1 MATPHED
8 DPVMLTLAALTY
20 RGFQDA
26 LPGDPHDFIVRR
38 AIQDGLDNFAP
49 VQKQWELVW
58 GPVTSRLP
66 IAVFDSNAMYVVQS
80 VAAPNRY
87 VVAIR
92 GTNPIASTDW
102 LFGDL
107 LVDTTVRWPYG
118 DDDAAVSGSTALG
131 LEMLQD
137 MRWRVRSIDR
147 RGAHVSQIG
156 SAIDN
161 LILAGRARLS
171 GVNPACA
178 AGLSSIE
185 AQVGKIVQHWQDIDA
200 DRSSLAAT
208 LRALCPTPEEI
219 RPKLLPAAA
228 RTEAVDLMTFLAMRA
243 SRNPTS
249 PLEVIVTGH
258 SKGGALA
265 PAVALWLK
273 EALHSGKDDERWDP
287 ARSAVVRC
295 HAFAGPTPGNEAFAA
310 RIDRVLGADHHH
322 LRNMHDVVTHAW
334 QTDELRQIPA
344 LYGARTA
351 PFGALIERLA
361 AGIGPLNYRQA
372 QRGVVAFSGKLDA
385 AARSFPREFVHQH
398 LDAYLEELRLAPG
411 LNALKFF
418 I

>member
-1 MATPHED
+1 MATAHED

-26 LPGDPHDFIVRR
+26 LPGDPHDLIVRR
-38 AIQDGLDNFAP
+38 AVQDGLDNFAP

-58 GPVTSRLP
+58 GPVTSRVP

-80 VAAPNRY
+80 VAVPNRY

-107 LVDTTVRWPYG
+107 LVDTTVAWPYAG
-118 DDDAAVSGSTALG
+118 GDAAVSGSTALG

-137 MRWRVRSIDR
+137 MRWRERAIDR
-147 RGAHVSQIG
+147 RGAHVSEIG

-161 LILAGRARLS
+161 LMLAGRARLS
-171 GVNPACA
+171 GVDLAGA
-178 AGLSSIE
+178 AGPSSIE
-185 AQVGKIVQHWQDIDA
+185 LQVSKIVRHWQDIDEG
-200 DRSSLAAT
+200 RPSIAAR
-208 LRALCPTPEEI
+208 LRALCPTPQEI

-228 RTEAVDLMTFLAMRA
+228 RTGAVDLMTFLAMRA
-243 SRNPTS
+243 SRNPTP

-273 EALHSGKDDERWDP
+273 EALHSGLDDECWDP
-287 ARSAVVRC
+287 TRRAVVRC

-310 RIDRVLGADHHH
+310 RIDGVLGDDHHH
-322 LRNMHDVVTHAW
+322 LRNMNDVVTHAW
-334 QTDELRQIPA
+334 QTDELQQIPA

-351 PFGALIERLA
+351 PFGALIGRLS

-372 QRGVVAFSGKLDA
+372 RKGVVAFSGPLA
-385 AARSFPREFVHQH
+385 AARLFPGEFIHQH
-398 LDAYLEELRLAPG
+398 LDAYLEELRLAPA

>member
-26 LPGDPHDFIVRR
+26 LPGDPHDSIVRR

-49 VQKQWELVW
+49 VKKRWELVW

-80 VAAPNRY
+80 VEAPNRY

-92 GTNPIASTDW
+92 GTNPVASTDW

-107 LVDTTVRWPYG
+107 LVDTTVPWPYPAG
-118 DDDAAVSGSTALG
+118 DAAVSGSTALG
-131 LEMLQD
+131 LEMIQD
-137 MRWRVRSIDR
+137 MRWRPRPIDT
-147 RGAHVSQIG
+147 RGAQVSRIG
-156 SAIDN
+156 SAVDRV
-161 LILAGRARLS
+161 ILAGRARLS
-171 GVNPACA
+171 GVDPAGA

-200 DRSSLAAT
+200 DRPSLAAA
-208 LRALCPTPEEI
+208 LRALCPTPQEI
-219 RPKLLPAAA
+219 RPKLLPEAA
-228 RTEAVDLMTFLAMRA
+228 RAEAVDLMTFLAMRA

-273 EALHSGKDDERWDP
+273 EALHSRLDDECWDP
-287 ARSAVVRC
+287 TRRAVVRC

-310 RIDRVLGADHHH
+310 RIDGVLGEDHHH
-322 LRNMHDVVTHAW
+322 LRNMNDVVTHAW

-344 LYGARTA
+344 LYGGRTA
-351 PFGALIERLA
+351 PFGALIGRLA
-361 AGIGPLNYRQA
+361 AGIAPLNYRQA
-372 QRGVVAFSGKLDA
+372 RKGVVEFSGALA
-385 AARSFPREFVHQH
+385 AARPFPGEFIHQH
-398 LDAYLEELRLAPG
+398 LDAYLEELRLAPA

>member
-1 MATPHED
+1 MATPHKD

-26 LPGDPHDFIVRR
+26 LPGDPHDLIVRR

-58 GPVTSRLP
+58 GPVTSRMP

-80 VAAPNRY
+80 VEAPNRY

-92 GTNPIASTDW
+92 GTNPVASTDW

-107 LVDTTVRWPYG
+107 LVDTTVAWPYASG
-118 DDDAAVSGSTALG
+118 DAAVSGSTALG

-137 MRWRVRSIDR
+137 MRWRERAIDR

-156 SAIDN
+156 SAIDS

-171 GVNPACA
+171 GVDLGGA
-178 AGLSSIE
+178 AGPSSIE
-185 AQVGKIVQHWQDIDA
+185 AQVGKIMQHWQDIDA
-200 DRSSLAAT
+200 GRPSVAGT
-208 LRALCPTPEEI
+208 LRALCPTPLEI
-219 RPKLLPAAA
+219 RPKLLPEAA

-243 SRNPTS
+243 SRNPTP

-273 EALHSGKDDERWDP
+273 EALHSGLDDECWDP
-287 ARSAVVRC
+287 TRRAVVRC
-295 HAFAGPTPGNEAFAA
+295 HAFAGPTPGNDAFAA
-310 RIDRVLGADHHH
+310 RIDGVLGDDHHH
-322 LRNMHDVVTHAW
+322 LRNKNDVVTHAW
-334 QTDELRQIPA
+334 QTNELQQIPG

-351 PFGALIERLA
+351 PFGALVGGLA
-361 AGIGPLNYRQA
+361 AAVGPLNYRQA
-372 QRGVVAFSGKLDA
+372 QKGVVAFSGTLA
-385 AARSFPREFVHQH
+385 AARSFPGEFIHQH
-398 LDAYLEELRLAPG
+398 LDAYLEELRLAPA